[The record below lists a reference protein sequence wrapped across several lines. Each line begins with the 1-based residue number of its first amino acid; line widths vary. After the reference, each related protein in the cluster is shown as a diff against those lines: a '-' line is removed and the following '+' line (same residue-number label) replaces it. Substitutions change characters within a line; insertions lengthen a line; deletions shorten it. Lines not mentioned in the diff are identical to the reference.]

1 MFTRQ
6 PLDVVIVG
14 AGVVGAACA
23 HYVSRAGPS
32 VAVVDRGPVA
42 GGTTGAGAG
51 NLLVSDTVPGPGL
64 RARRL
69 VPATGVYERQL
80 PFRKRTL
87 TGVVGAAGAQAMLK
101 SGHVLPRRRIV
112 GAELAVA
119 EGELAALSV
128 VHEVRGGI
136 RRDVAR
142 RAVALSRSRRRLCAF
157 AALMGAVH
165 RPGADCGGWL
175 TDDTEVC
182 RCEEAVAGRIRDA
195 CERLRA
201 GDSRT
206 VKLFTRT
213 VKLFTR
219 AGMGW
224 CRGRTCGFAVREPA
238 AVHSAPPGVGRCP
251 ERPDRRPS
259 ACPVKLSELVA
270 EPADPG

>member
-23 HYVSRAGPS
+23 HHVSRAGLP
-32 VAVVDRGPVA
+32 VAVVDRGPVD
-42 GGTTGAGAG
+42 GGAIGAGDG

-69 VPATGVYERQL
+69 VPATGAYERQL
-80 PFRKRTL
+80 PFHERTL

-112 GAELAVA
+112 GAELAVP

-128 VHEVRGGI
+128 GHEVRGGI
-136 RRDVAR
+136 RRDAAR
-142 RAVALSRSRRRLCAF
+142 RAVALSRSRRRLRAF

-206 VKLFTRT
+206 VKLFTR
-213 VKLFTR
+213 
-219 AGMGW
+219 AGMGC
-224 CRGRTCGFAVREPA
+224 CRGRRCGFAVPEPV

-251 ERPDRRPS
+251 ERPDRRPP